1 MNKLAGRVA
10 LVTGAG
16 RGIGRSVALKLAEEG
31 ARVVINDLDEA
42 PLREVASVLEQRGS
56 EAVMVAGSVTD
67 AGFPDRFVDAALGRF
82 GQIDILVNNAGYIW
96 NSRIDR
102 TTDEQWNA
110 MIDVHLGA
118 PFRILRRVVR
128 HWKSTPLADP
138 STDPSAHPS
147 AHPSADPSAQPVGG
161 QPRRHRKIVNV
172 SSISGTH
179 GATGQVGYSAA
190 KAGVVGLTLSLAREL
205 GPDRVNVNA
214 VAFGLIETRLTQEI
228 QGETNIE
235 VEGQLRRVGLF
246 RAALD
251 DMYSRV
257 PLRRGGTA
265 DEAAGAVVLLCLPEA
280 DYISGQVLEVD
291 GGFAI

>member
-1 MNKLAGRVA
+1 
-10 LVTGAG
+10 
-16 RGIGRSVALKLAEEG
+16 
-31 ARVVINDLDEA
+31 
-42 PLREVASVLEQRGS
+42 
-56 EAVMVAGSVTD
+56 
-67 AGFPDRFVDAALGRF
+67 
-82 GQIDILVNNAGYIW
+82 
-96 NSRIDR
+96 
-102 TTDEQWNA
+102 

-118 PFRILRRVVR
+118 PFRILRRLVR
-128 HWKSTPLADP
+128 HWRATPLADP
-138 STDPSAHPS
+138 PADPRAD
-147 AHPSADPSAQPVGG
+147 PSADPISG

-179 GATGQVGYSAA
+179 GAAGQVGYSAA

-280 DYISGQVLEVD
+280 DYITGQVLEVD
-291 GGFAI
+291 GGLAI